1 MYICYHHILVRTAHC
16 AINPERRS
24 ISVQQEKSRMLGEM
38 PMAKLV
44 PTVSVPI
51 MISMLVQA
59 LYNIVD
65 GIFVAKYSPEALGAV
80 NLAMP
85 LQMLMIALSTGMGT
99 GINSLISRRLGEKNP
114 AEARLAAKNG
124 LFIEAC
130 GWLLFVFIG
139 LFAAKPFMA
148 SFTDDAALITQG
160 TTYLTIVCTL
170 SFGLFMSICM
180 ERMLQASGNTKA
192 SMLTQMTGALT
203 NIILDPIFIFVF
215 DMGVAGA
222 AIATVI
228 GQWVGMMLGFIL
240 NQKTN
245 PELKLSWDR
254 FRPQMQI
261 LKPIFVVGLP
271 STVMQAISSLLNVLM
286 NALLMSF
293 SATAMNVL
301 GVYFKLQSFVFM
313 PVFGLSNGMVPIVG
327 YNYGA
332 RSRKRVYEC
341 IRVCIILAA
350 VIMLLGML
358 AFMVMPDKLLGL
370 FDSSEDGELIAL
382 GTVALRT
389 ISICFLPAAVGIT
402 ISTVFQ
408 AVGKG
413 MYSLI
418 MSLSRQLVVLLP
430 AAWLLSKVSLNA
442 VWWAFPI
449 AEIVSLFLSLILFA
463 RCDRKLLRK
472 LDA

>member
-1 MYICYHHILVRTAHC
+1 
-16 AINPERRS
+16 
-24 ISVQQEKSRMLGEM
+24 
-38 PMAKLV
+38 
-44 PTVSVPI
+44 
-51 MISMLVQA
+51 
-59 LYNIVD
+59 
-65 GIFVAKYSPEALGAV
+65 
-80 NLAMP
+80 
-85 LQMLMIALSTGMGT
+85 
-99 GINSLISRRLGEKNP
+99 
-114 AEARLAAKNG
+114 
-124 LFIEAC
+124 
-130 GWLLFVFIG
+130 
-139 LFAAKPFMA
+139 
-148 SFTDDAALITQG
+148 
-160 TTYLTIVCTL
+160 
-170 SFGLFMSICM
+170 
-180 ERMLQASGNTKA
+180 
-192 SMLTQMTGALT
+192 
-203 NIILDPIFIFVF
+203 
-215 DMGVAGA
+215 
-222 AIATVI
+222 
-228 GQWVGMMLGFIL
+228 
-240 NQKTN
+240 
-245 PELKLSWDR
+245 
-254 FRPQMQI
+254 
-261 LKPIFVVGLP
+261 
-271 STVMQAISSLLNVLM
+271 
-286 NALLMSF
+286 
-293 SATAMNVL
+293 VL